1 MQKRSTVSWF
11 GVVLA
16 LSLAAATAAAQ
27 GSTHRQDPPA
37 AAAAAPLAAVSVA
50 APDSAAP
57 APDSTGA
64 AESGKKKKGG
74 GLFGKVKGVANNKV
88 VQSVVKTAACTMV
101 PGGQYVAGAIDAAAN
116 KSAATGAAGAA
127 TGSSCMGGLGG
138 MGMTPGVP
146 GGQGANLAD
155 IQAAQA
161 AAGGAGNAQMMAAM
175 QMQAVSAQMAQM
187 QQMQRMAGAAGAVP
201 GTMPGMPGGGMTGE
215 GMGQPIAVTA
225 EKNKTV
231 IRNIDWVPGTGAV
244 SATGTAAF
252 QQALSQAG
260 TAVLQAGGSYRL
272 DLYMDKQSPD
282 AATKS
287 LGSQRLASV
296 QAAFLSGPMAGQQ
309 NAVPLAGKIKRD
321 GDPRLEIVKVK

>member
-11 GVVLA
+11 GMVLP
-16 LSLAAATAAAQ
+16 LSLVASVAAAQ
-27 GSTHRQDPPA
+27 SSTHRQEPPS
-37 AAAAAPLAAVSVA
+37 AAAAPLATAFVA
-50 APDSAAP
+50 APDRAAL
-57 APDSTGA
+57 APDSA
-64 AESGKKKKGG
+64 NPPESGKKKKKGG
-74 GLFGKVKGVANNKV
+74 GLFGKVKGVAKNKV

-101 PGGQYVAGAIDAAAN
+101 PGGQFVAGAIDAAAN
-116 KSAATGAAGAA
+116 KNAVTGAAGAA
-127 TGSSCMGGLGG
+127 TGSSCAAGLGG
-138 MGMTPGVP
+138 MGMTPRVP
-146 GGQGANLAD
+146 GAQGADLAN

-175 QMQAVSAQMAQM
+175 QMQAMTVQLA
-187 QQMQRMAGAAGAVP
+187 QMQRMSGAAGAVP
-201 GTMPGMPGGGMTGE
+201 GTMPGMPGGAMTGE

-231 IRNIDWVPGTGAV
+231 IRNIDWVPGTGGV
-244 SATGTAAF
+244 SATGAGPF
-252 QQALSQAG
+252 QQALIQAG

-282 AATKS
+282 ALAKS

-296 QAAFLSGPMAGQQ
+296 QTAFLSGPMAGQP

-321 GDPRLEIVKVK
+321 GDPRLEIVKTK

>member
-1 MQKRSTVSWF
+1 MQRRSSVSWF
-11 GVVLA
+11 GMVVPLA
-16 LSLAAATAAAQ
+16 LAASTAAAQ
-27 GSTHRQDPPA
+27 SATHRQEPSA
-37 AAAAAPLAAVSVA
+37 TAAAPLAAVSLA
-50 APDSAAP
+50 TPDSAAP
-57 APDSTGA
+57 APDSA
-64 AESGKKKKGG
+64 SAPQSGKKKKGG
-74 GLFGKVKGVANNKV
+74 GLFGKVKGVAKNKV

-116 KSAATGAAGAA
+116 KNAATGAAGAA
-127 TGSSCMGGLGG
+127 TGSSCMSGLGG

-146 GGQGANLAD
+146 GGQAANLANV
-155 IQAAQA
+155 QAAQA

-175 QMQAVSAQMAQM
+175 QMQAMTAQLA
-187 QQMQRMAGAAGAVP
+187 QMQRMSGAAGAMP

-215 GMGQPIAVTA
+215 GMGQPIAITA

-244 SATGTAAF
+244 SATGAAPF
-252 QQALSQAG
+252 QQALIQAG

-282 AATKS
+282 AGAKS

-296 QAAFLSGPMAGQQ
+296 QSAFLSGPMAGQP
-309 NAVPLAGKIKRD
+309 NAVPLVGKIKRD
-321 GDPRLEIVKVK
+321 GDPRLEIVKTK